1 MIISLI
7 KNYIKKNLPKTYNYI
22 VKIRDGNLF
31 LKKIKGSIN
40 LSLNKKIHGT
50 RIVDNEKGIFIDLT
64 KSNYLSFNL
73 RPKLAKNY
81 KTKTDD
87 ISNQDIAVIIQGSLY
102 GLEFFVE
109 QTLLIYKKNFPSSK
123 LILSIWEDELSKS
136 LKEKINLIGN
146 IKLIINQKPKNFIHN
161 IDLQTRNT
169 YAAIKYAEQKGYKY
183 CLKTRT
189 DCRLNKVSSLSF
201 LKNLIMVFPIK
212 ENLIASSRIISCAID
227 TRKFR
232 VYGLSDILMFGKTV
246 DLNRYFINENFEDS
260 LKKYNFGNYPCVIK
274 ETAVINEIFLCARY
288 LKNLKEDLKWT
299 LDDWCKSLRNFFCI
313 VDPSS
318 IDFFWYKY
326 EWKFE
331 QRFLTNYTERVDF
344 AVEFSDWLNLY
355 NNPNNNFA
363 KNFQEKWEI
372 KNDQISAKK
381 N

>member
-1 MIISLI
+1 MLISLI
-7 KNYIKKNLPKTYNYI
+7 KNYIKKNLPNTYNYI
-22 VKIRDGNLF
+22 VKIRDGNPF
-31 LKKIKGSIN
+31 LKKIKDSIS

-50 RIVDNEKGIFIDLT
+50 RIVNNEKGIFINLT

-73 RPKLAKNY
+73 RPKLAKDY
-81 KTKTDD
+81 KTKVNDT
-87 ISNQDIAVIIQGSLY
+87 SNRDVAVIIQGSLY

-109 QTLLIYKKNFPSSK
+109 QTLQIYNKNFPDSK
-123 LILSIWEDELSKS
+123 LILSVWEDELNKS
-136 LKEKINLIGN
+136 LKKKIDLIN
-146 IKLIINQKPKNFIHN
+146 DVKLIINQKPKNFIHN
-161 IDLQTRNT
+161 IDLQTKSTN
-169 YAAIKYAEQKGYKY
+169 AAIQYAKHKGYKF

-189 DCRLNKVSSLSF
+189 DCRLNKVNSLSF
-201 LKNLIMVFPIK
+201 LKNLIKLFPVK
-212 ENLIASSRIISCAID
+212 ESSIATSRIISCAID

-232 VYGLSDILMFGKTV
+232 VYGLSDILMFGKTE
-246 DLNRYFINENFEDS
+246 DLNRYFLDENFEVS
-260 LKKYNFGNYPCVIK
+260 LKKYNFGEYPCVIK

-288 LKNLKEDLKWT
+288 LRNLKEDLNWT

-313 VDPSS
+313 VDPAS

-331 QRFLTNYTERVDF
+331 QRFLTNYTENFDF

-372 KNDQISAKK
+372 KNDQIFTKQD
-381 N
+381 